1 MTHTE
6 HITKLLSDAN
16 DVAIATAIAEDT
28 QILANMCQL
37 TGISTKRA
45 ALASLMLAACI
56 RESAPPVA
64 QRLLDTFVHKLFSP
78 EYDG

>member
-45 ALASLMLAACI
+45 ALAALMLAACI

-64 QRLLDTFVHKLFSP
+64 QRLLGAFVHKLFSP

>member
-16 DVAIATAIAEDT
+16 DMAIAHTITEDT

-37 TGISTKRA
+37 TGITVKRA
-45 ALASLMLAACI
+45 ALAGLMLAACI
-56 RESAPPVA
+56 RETAPPVA
-64 QRLLDTFVHKLFSP
+64 QHLLDEFVHKLFTP